1 MKTSYK
7 KYTHRDTKERYEKAI
22 RMRGMGY
29 ALKVIMYEL
38 DYKTVS
44 GVNMLLKRG
53 KKSFKTPIL
62 TNRLELA
69 INSITVKYWPI
80 EDIREQYT
88 SIGLIR
94 YDDRILKAIEN
105 AKEDLRQ
112 NFRYILELL
121 EVSEYS
127 FSIVYS
133 PVN

>member
-1 MKTSYK
+1 MKTRYK
-7 KYTHRDTKERYEKAI
+7 KYHHRDTKERYEKAL

-53 KKSFKTPIL
+53 KERFKTPVL

-69 INSITVKYWPI
+69 INGITVKFWAMP
-80 EDIREQYT
+80 DIREPYT

-94 YDDRILKAIEN
+94 YNDRILKEIEN
-105 AKEDLRQ
+105 AKQDLRK

-127 FSIVYS
+127 FSVVYS
-133 PVN
+133 PE